1 MDLIIV
7 LCTIDDLA
15 KAKEIS
21 HILVEEK
28 LAACVN
34 IIPNI
39 SSVYSWENKTVEDNE
54 YLLLIKSYKN
64 MFEEIKTRISQIHT
78 YDTPEIIS
86 IKIDNGSEEYT
97 NWIKNSLK

>member
-15 KAKEIS
+15 KAKEIA
-21 HILVEEK
+21 HTLVEEK

-54 YLLLIKSYKN
+54 YLMLIKSYKS

-86 IKIDNGSEEYT
+86 IKIDNGSESYI
-97 NWIKNSLK
+97 NWIKDSLK